1 MVYFTALFPYVVL
14 VILLVRG
21 LTLNGYYEGITFYI
35 LEPDLSKLSDSTVWK
50 DAAVQIFFSL
60 SDSWGGLIALASY
73 NRFHNDALR

>member
-1 MVYFTALFPYVVL
+1 MLLYRFIFLIFPGVEGCCYICLYFL
-14 VILLVRG
+14 
-21 LTLNGYYEGITFYI
+21 YYQ
-35 LEPDLSKLSDSTVWK
+35 VWK